1 MQRNRITI
9 GAIVTTVCLLASAS
23 AFGASGDK
31 AKAKGM
37 ISSRTGETLILNT
50 TDGKTTVVMDDS
62 TKVQQPKGLGI
73 RKKQVSAAVLI
84 PGLKVSVDGVTDDQN
99 RLVAKTIT
107 FDANDL
113 ETAEMIQAGLHPTAE
128 QVAANQQAIAANQQA
143 TAANQQAIA
152 TNKQD
157 IAANQQATAANKQ
170 AIEQNI
176 KDIQETTD
184 RFNQLTEYD
193 VKGDLTVNF
202 KSGSSQIASDDQA
215 KLKQLA
221 QSATSL
227 KGYIITVKGYADSTG
242 NAAMNTRLSQDRAQ
256 AVIDYL
262 IQQGGIPIRHV
273 VAPGAYGE
281 TNAVAPNQTASGRAE
296 NRRVEVKVLVNKG
309 MAGS

>member
-1 MQRNRITI
+1 MQRNRISRV
-9 GAIVTTVCLLASAS
+9 AIVVAACLLASVS

-99 RLVAKTIT
+99 RIVAKTIS
-107 FDANDL
+107 FAGGDL

-128 QVAANQQAIAANQQA
+128 QVAANQQAIESNKQDIG
-143 TAANQQAIA
+143 ANQQAIEG
-152 TNKQD
+152 NKQD

-170 AIEQNI
+170 AIDQNI
-176 KDIQETTD
+176 KDIQEHTD

-202 KSGSSQIASDDQA
+202 KSGSSKIAPDDQA

-221 QSATSL
+221 QGATSL
-227 KGYIITVKGYADSTG
+227 KGYIIVVKGFADSTG
-242 NAAMNTRLSQDRAQ
+242 NAAMNTKLSQERAQ
-256 AVIDYL
+256 AVIDCL

-281 TNAVAPNQTASGRAE
+281 TNAVASNETASGRAE

-309 MAGS
+309 IAGS